1 MKKFSV
7 LTIALC
13 IFVNSAA
20 FSHEWFAVTDSTKS
34 YRPGDTVTLSVYV
47 THHFMLGEI
56 IQDSSRNAF
65 YVLQGNRPVDTRVRV
80 SRNEAAKALSAEFA
94 LPAGAPVT
102 VLANSVG
109 SFTHTTTSGPR
120 SGTKETL
127 KALGLTVTKTTLR
140 EGWCKIYINPD
151 SQDRT
156 FAQPLG
162 LPLEIVPVTN
172 PADIAAGEPAVFR
185 VLLNGRPFANAPVS
199 ATYKSFNSKDEDA
212 WAVKDIKTDGAGQ
225 VTLNIP
231 AAAKDVWIVK
241 TAYSG
246 DVSDNPNYDAAAYNS
261 WVSFVVKN

>member
-1 MKKFSV
+1 MKKFLV

-13 IFVNSAA
+13 VFVSGAA

-56 IQDSSRNAF
+56 LPDAARCAF
-65 YVLQGNRPVDTRVRV
+65 YVLQGNKPVDTRVRS
-80 SRNEAAKALSAEFA
+80 SRNEAAKVLAGEFV
-94 LPAGAPVT
+94 LPAGVPVM

-109 SFTHTTTSGPR
+109 SFTHTTTSGWQT
-120 SGTKETL
+120 GTKETV
-127 KALGLTVTKTTLR
+127 KALGMTITKTTLN

-151 SQDRT
+151 SRDRT

-172 PADIAAGEPAVFR
+172 PADIAAGNPAVFR
-185 VLLNGRPFANAPVS
+185 VLVNGRPFADAPVS

-212 WAVKDIKTDGAGQ
+212 W
-225 VTLNIP
+225 L
-231 AAAKDVWIVK
+231 
-241 TAYSG
+241 
-246 DVSDNPNYDAAAYNS
+246 
-261 WVSFVVKN
+261 